1 MNTNP
6 VEETFCLLC
15 QQPQVPEGIT
25 NHGRFYCK
33 TCDKE
38 WILEKRKIPRAAKT
52 VLSSEEKTEF
62 LLDCLSLFNS
72 SMGLED
78 LLFRFTELIKDRLKR
93 EKLAIFIANLEL
105 GDIRLAFYSANQ
117 KSLQRA
123 IKRIH
128 IDYDLSFGVL
138 VESMAKRETKFYTL
152 SEQSHPFYKFYS
164 ELTGTKAQLVIPI
177 LYANTAVG
185 MLAVDYEDDD
195 YSQHLEDQD
204 ILQLVVG
211 QFAVSLR
218 NSLLYSKSQNQSKN
232 FQSLH
237 TAALTLSKLYLDN
250 HHEMIRMILLTLSGI
265 VESNVACLIE
275 KPKTTMTVKVFK
287 IQRDLDNFQI
297 DTETSMIN
305 VSSLFHL
312 LHAKETLTIDP
323 KEYPLFYTLGVI
335 GREIVILPVTL
346 ENGTDCIFVL
356 AKPDSRFPQDEI
368 EALNAFV
375 SLARITMENAT
386 LYENLSKKER
396 LEKEIE
402 IAKEIQATLLPRKIP
417 ETKYL
422 MFGGFM
428 MPARGIG
435 GDYYDYILAP
445 NNKELFLCIGD
456 VSGKGV
462 AAGLVM
468 ATVRTILHSL
478 VRVKDSPW
486 EIISDINNYLH
497 SSYKDALTPRFM
509 SLILLRWS
517 LETNKIVVSG
527 AGHGSFYIH
536 RASEN
541 KLDEIETGGVI
552 LGITN
557 DISNFKNEASITMK
571 PNDTILM
578 FTDGVTE
585 AYNEQEEQ
593 FGEVALKE
601 KFLSSIKDDPKLILE
616 NIYAAI
622 KVFMKDK
629 EQHDD
634 ITMVAIRKL

>member
-1 MNTNP
+1 M

-15 QQPQVPEGIT
+15 QEPQLPDGVT
-25 NHGRFYCK
+25 KQGRFFCR

-38 WILEKRKIPRAAKT
+38 WILEKRKIPRLEKT

-78 LLFRFTELIKDRLKR
+78 LLFRFTELIRDRLKR

-105 GDIRLAFYSANQ
+105 GDIRLAYYSATQ

-138 VESMAKRETKFYTL
+138 VESMAKRETIFYSL
-152 SEQSHPFYKFYS
+152 SDQTHPFYKFYS
-164 ELTGTKAQLVIPI
+164 ELTGTKSQLIIPI

-185 MLAVDYEDDD
+185 MLAVDYDEEDI
-195 YSQHLEDQD
+195 SQYEEDQD
-204 ILQLVVG
+204 ILKLVVG

-250 HHEMIRMILLTLSGI
+250 HNEMIRMILLTLSGI
-265 VESNVACLIE
+265 VESTVACLIE
-275 KPKTTMTVKVFK
+275 RPKQTMSVKMFK
-287 IQRDLDNFQI
+287 LSRDLDNFQI
-297 DTETSMIN
+297 DTETSTIN
-305 VSSLFHL
+305 VTSLFHL
-312 LHAKETLTIDP
+312 LNVKETQTVDP
-323 KEYPLFYTLGVI
+323 KEYTAFHALGVI
-335 GREIVILPVTL
+335 GKEVVVLPVTL
-346 ENGTDCIFVL
+346 DDGKDCVFVL
-356 AKPDSRFPQDEI
+356 AKPDTRFPQDEI

-375 SLARITMENAT
+375 SLARITMENAS

-402 IAKEIQATLLPRKIP
+402 IAKEIQSTLLPRRIP
-417 ETKYL
+417 ESTSLK
-422 MFGGFM
+422 FGGFM
-428 MPARGIG
+428 VPARGIG
-435 GDYYDYILAP
+435 GDYYDYILSP
-445 NNKELFLCIGD
+445 NEKELFLCIGD

-486 EIISDINNYLH
+486 EIINDINNYLY
-497 SSYKDALTPRFM
+497 SSYKDAVTPRFM
-509 SLILLRWS
+509 SLILIKWS
-517 LETNKIVVSG
+517 LDSNQLLVSG
-527 AGHGSFYIH
+527 AGHGVFYLH
-536 RASEN
+536 RASSG
-541 KLDEIETGGVI
+541 EIEEVDSGGVI
-552 LGITN
+552 LGIAE
-557 DISNFKNEASITMK
+557 DISRFKNEVEIDIRPK
-571 PNDTILM
+571 DTILM

-593 FGEVALKE
+593 FGELALKE
-601 KFLSSIKDDPKLILE
+601 FFKRMIAKEPKQILE
-616 NIYAAI
+616 GIYSEI
-622 KVFMKDK
+622 KTFMKSKD
-629 EQHDD
+629 QHDD
-634 ITMVAIRKL
+634 ITMVSIRKL